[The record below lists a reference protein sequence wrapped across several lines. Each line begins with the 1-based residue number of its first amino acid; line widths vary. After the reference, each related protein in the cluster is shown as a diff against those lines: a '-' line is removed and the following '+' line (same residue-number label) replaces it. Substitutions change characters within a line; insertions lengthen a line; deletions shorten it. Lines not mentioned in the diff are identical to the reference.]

1 MSEDESERDTAPPSA
16 GIALGAAAADPA
28 LREDLRDYLRHQSQ
42 LARIQIADL
51 EREDKVRHRSLRI
64 HHIGDLLKLGFE
76 IAAALVVLA
85 AAAVVAAAVW
95 SAAHDDGLVIEAFNV
110 PSDMAANGLTGQVVA
125 TRIQDRL
132 AWMQSRSSTIRAAGT
147 YRNDWGDDIKVQIPN
162 TGVSIGESYRYLAS
176 WLGHETHI
184 TGEVWRTANG
194 LTLSVRSGG
203 GTAATFKASD
213 LDALIAKAS
222 EEVYR
227 RTQPYRYTVF
237 LGDQNRYAEEVA
249 ASRAL
254 ALWGP
259 AEEKPWAYSRW
270 GLMLQRSGDYA
281 GALEKQRRA
290 VALGPSLP
298 HVWWNLADAEVFFGH
313 DEAALRDDR
322 RAQELLL
329 SPAAKQL
336 ARDVVAT
343 STVTERALNAEAVG
357 DYREAIA
364 AEGELSAQE
373 DYSNSQTS
381 TPLMMSADLAA
392 DHEISASLRAS
403 SDANG
408 EAAALR
414 LASRVLSAFDLPPL
428 SAYLRAAEMGDW
440 KAARD
445 DLARLSQTP
454 QAKSAGARAIMDVEI
469 RPLLADAE
477 ARLGNFARAHALIDG
492 SAPDC
497 YLCTRVRGNVAAAQK
512 DWNAAG
518 RWYAK
523 AASLGPSLPF
533 ADLDWARA
541 LLSKGDLDGAVAKLA
556 NASAKAPHFA
566 DPLELWGEA
575 LVARNRSDLALA
587 KFAQAETCAP
597 NWGRLHLKWGEALM
611 WSGDKD
617 GARRQFALAR
627 GLDLTKVERA
637 ELAYMLT
644 LSPTHVGERAG

>member
-1 MSEDESERDTAPPSA
+1 MSEDASERDTAPPSA
-16 GIALGAAAADPA
+16 GIALGVAAADPA

-64 HHIGDLLKLGFE
+64 HHAGDLLKLGFE

-85 AAAVVAAAVW
+85 AAAVIGAAVW

-132 AWMQSRSSTIRAAGT
+132 AWMQSRSGTIRAAGT
-147 YRNDWGDDIKVQIPN
+147 YRNDWGDDIKVHIPN
-162 TGVSIGESYRYLAS
+162 TGVSIGEFA
-176 WLGHETHI
+176 H
-184 TGEVWRTANG
+184 
-194 LTLSVRSGG
+194 
-203 GTAATFKASD
+203 
-213 LDALIAKAS
+213 
-222 EEVYR
+222 
-227 RTQPYRYTVF
+227 
-237 LGDQNRYAEEVA
+237 
-249 ASRAL
+249 
-254 ALWGP
+254 
-259 AEEKPWAYSRW
+259 
-270 GLMLQRSGDYA
+270 
-281 GALEKQRRA
+281 
-290 VALGPSLP
+290 
-298 HVWWNLADAEVFFGH
+298 
-313 DEAALRDDR
+313 
-322 RAQELLL
+322 
-329 SPAAKQL
+329 
-336 ARDVVAT
+336 DVVAT

-357 DYREAIA
+357 DCRAAIA

-392 DHEISASLRAS
+392 DHEISASRKAS
-403 SDANG
+403 SDAKG

-445 DLARLSQTP
+445 DLARLSETP

-512 DWNAAG
+512 DWNAAQ

-541 LLSKGDLDGAVAKLA
+541 RLSKGDRDGAIAKLA
-556 NASAKAPHFA
+556 NANAKAPHFA

-587 KFAQAETCAP
+587 KFAQAEKCAP
-597 NWGRLHLKWGEALM
+597 NWGRLHLKWGEALT
-611 WSGDKD
+611 WLGDKD
-617 GARRQFALAR
+617 GARRQFAVAR
-627 GLDLTKVERA
+627 GLDLTKEERA
-637 ELAYMLT
+637 ELGSAK
-644 LSPTHVGERAG
+644 P